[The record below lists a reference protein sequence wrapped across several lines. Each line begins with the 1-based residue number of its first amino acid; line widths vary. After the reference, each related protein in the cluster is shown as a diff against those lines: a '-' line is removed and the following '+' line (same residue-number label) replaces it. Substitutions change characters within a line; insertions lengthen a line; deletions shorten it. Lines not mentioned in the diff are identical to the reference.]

1 MPLLT
6 YFVCAR
12 LCVCAP
18 VCVRGCVC
26 VRACMH
32 ACLCGRVCMSVCVR
46 AYACVYEWLCVG
58 LGACACECAC
68 IRATLHAYILYP
80 EFTPIR
86 YRQKWTFYLE
96 EVKHGDGSVLNE
108 DFSLGQGIYFNLLW
122 IFRFVSIHDIELLN
136 ILRIDQT
143 QR

>member
-1 MPLLT
+1 MRAC
-6 YFVCAR
+6 VCAR
-12 LCVCAP
+12 LCVCVGVCACVHACVLVWP
-18 VCVRGCVC
+18 CLYVCVC
-26 VRACMH
+26 
-32 ACLCGRVCMSVCVR
+32 

-122 IFRFVSIHDIELLN
+122 IFRFISIHDIELLN
-136 ILRIDQT
+136 TWRSRTTEVLAISMDS
-143 QR
+143 